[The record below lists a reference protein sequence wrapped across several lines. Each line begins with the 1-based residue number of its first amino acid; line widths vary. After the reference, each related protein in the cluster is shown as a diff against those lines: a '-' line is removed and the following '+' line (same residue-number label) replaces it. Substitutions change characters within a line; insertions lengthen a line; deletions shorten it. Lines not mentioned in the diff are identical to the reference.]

1 MKMTPSSQLPLHIDP
16 QSNLPIFAQLKQ
28 QITWL
33 IASGKIKPDDRLPTI
48 RELADKLGVHMHT
61 IRQAYH
67 SLEDDGLVEMRPSRG
82 THVLAFDMKK
92 LWGQKPAHPSHTI
105 GVLIPTMNP
114 FYDPFLDGLEET
126 ARRASY
132 LLTISFTRD
141 DRELTRQLSQQ
152 LLAKNVDGIIAASTS
167 TNILNETSASN
178 LPPIVYVDSPQV
190 TSNVILLDL
199 EGAGFKAANHLIEH
213 GHRRIGMIT
222 APLIWSNF
230 YESYK
235 GYQRALNASNLD
247 HDPALIIETPVFTLE
262 SGYQSAIQMFALKRP
277 PTAIF
282 VSGDLLAAGAIR
294 AIKGSGRRVPDD
306 IAIVSKDNI
315 ELAALIDPPLTTVAS
330 PTYQMGVEAMNML
343 IRLIAGKRLD
353 KKRIVM
359 PTELIVRKSCG
370 CA

>member
-1 MKMTPSSQLPLHIDP
+1 MTPGSQLPLHIDP
-16 QSNLPIFAQLKQ
+16 HANLPIFAQLKQ

-33 IASGKIKPDDRLPTI
+33 IASGRIKPDDRLPTI
-48 RELADKLGVHMHT
+48 RELADQLDIHMHT

-67 SLEDDGLVEMRPSRG
+67 SLEADGLVEMRPSRG
-82 THVLAFDMKK
+82 TRVLPFDAKK
-92 LWGQKPAHPSHTI
+92 ISGQKPAHPSHTI

-152 LLAKNVDGIIAASTS
+152 LLAKNVDGVVATSTS
-167 TNILNETSASN
+167 PNVLNETSASN
-178 LPPIVYVDSPQV
+178 LPPIVYVDSPLV
-190 TSNVILLDL
+190 ASNVILLDL

-213 GHRRIGMIT
+213 GHRKIGLIT
-222 APLIWSNF
+222 APLTWPNF
-230 YESYK
+230 HESYK

-247 HDPALIIETPVFTLE
+247 LDPAIVIESPAYSLE
-262 SGYQSAIQMFALKRP
+262 SGYQSALQMLELNKP

-294 AIKGSGRRVPDD
+294 AVKDSGRRVPDD

-330 PTYQMGVEAMNML
+330 PAYQMGVEAMNML

-370 CA
+370 CK